1 MTSPR
6 VLLNGWQIRPKKQL
20 GQNFLSA
27 PGIAEK
33 IVAKAGL
40 THDDTVLEI
49 GAGLGALTIPLAR
62 TAGKVYAVETDRRI
76 TPLLRTE
83 LIATGLENV
92 EIIEQ
97 DILQLDISALAERSE
112 CRFTV
117 MGNLPYHLSSQVLIR
132 LIHYRQ
138 WVDRAVLMFQKE
150 LAQRLMAVPG
160 EKRYGRLTVMLTYAA
175 TVQQLLE
182 LTADQFFPKP
192 KIASTVLKV
201 IFQPPEN
208 RISNEALLFGVI
220 KAAFGQRRK
229 TLKNSLSGS
238 FLNIAPQA
246 AESAL
251 KKAGIDPKR
260 RAETLS
266 VTEFINLSDQIG
278 DISVAMETTRSP
290 SILT

>member
-6 VLLNGWQIRPKKQL
+6 VLLNGWQIKPKKQL
-20 GQNFLSA
+20 GQNFLAS
-27 PGIAEK
+27 PRTAEQ
-33 IVAKAGL
+33 IVTKSGL
-40 THDDTVLEI
+40 GSDDTVLEI
-49 GAGLGALTIPLAR
+49 GSGLGALTIPLAR
-62 TAGKVYAVETDRRI
+62 TVGKVYAVETDRRI
-76 TPLLRTE
+76 VPLLKTE
-83 LIATGLENV
+83 LMTAGLDNV
-92 EIIEQ
+92 EIIKQ
-97 DILQLDISALAERSE
+97 DIMQFDIVALAQHVNSRL
-112 CRFTV
+112 TV
-117 MGNLPYHLSSQVLIR
+117 MGNLPYHISSQVLVR
-132 LIHYRQ
+132 LINHRK

-160 EKRYGRLTVMLTYAA
+160 GKRYGRLTVMLTYAA
-175 TVQQLLE
+175 KVQRLIE

-201 IFQPPEN
+201 DFQPHESKAKDEP
-208 RISNEALLFGVI
+208 LLYDVI

-251 KKAGIDPKR
+251 TKAGIDPKR

-266 VTEFINLSDQIG
+266 VAEFINLTDQIG

-290 SILT
+290 NILT

>member
-20 GQNFLSA
+20 GQNFLSS

-40 THDDTVLEI
+40 TRDDTVLEI

-62 TAGKVYAVETDRRI
+62 TVRNVFAVETDRRI
-76 TPLLRTE
+76 TPLLKTE
-83 LIATGLENV
+83 LMAAGLENV

-97 DILQLDISALAERSE
+97 DILQLDIAALAERVNG
-112 CRFTV
+112 RFTV
-117 MGNLPYHLSSQVLIR
+117 MGNLPYHISSQVLIR
-132 LIHYRQ
+132 LIHHRK

-160 EKRYGRLTVMLTYAA
+160 GKRYGRLTVMLTYAA
-175 TVQQLLE
+175 TVQRLLE

-201 IFQPPEN
+201 VFQPHESKVRDEP
-208 RISNEALLFGVI
+208 LLYDVI

-251 KKAGIDPKR
+251 TKAGIDPKR

-266 VTEFINLSDQIG
+266 VAEFINLTDQIG

-290 SILT
+290 NILT